1 MYKYLFVGCRFK
13 VELSHLS
20 KQVCVSFSDKFFETK
35 TVALSKSNSNGVIS
49 WMSTSM
55 ELKKVG
61 YFASITIGVRQH
73 GVIFTC

>member
-1 MYKYLFVGCRFK
+1 
-13 VELSHLS
+13 
-20 KQVCVSFSDKFFETK
+20 VSFSDKFFETK